1 MQRGRGVFG
10 RQDRN
15 PDANRDPLSALIELQ
30 AKSAQCHRELL
41 EFQSSLASRF
51 PSRYEFLESL
61 HWALSGSSELLVD
74 LGVIAVALRWENPPE
89 FVLDVRE
96 ARAYWS
102 EFEGG
107 KFFCDEIVGPESL
120 DPSEGHQ
127 VHEIVFDGEVPP
139 GCCSLVFLTRREIE
153 AELHEYVRF
162 GRRELGRA
170 VELWLS
176 GVEERR
182 RRDQRLD
189 ALEKLGGL
197 ERAVVRALNFDVF
210 STGSFSTDL
219 IAQSIST
226 AHEYLAE
233 IRCGWDLETVECF
246 GLPKGQPAVLGRT
259 GREEL
264 WLEQPPAVVLSQDLP
279 SYASP
284 HASDGALD
292 VEDGRFVRT
301 SFPFNF
307 RNHVGWGMLTVVS
320 VGPLPS
326 GDLVSL
332 TSVAQG
338 VGSIVESVFFI
349 NSQLKSSFID
359 LKSDRPNEAAM
370 NASLQQ
376 LRSEGRPYALVLLG
390 VVDRLKYFESFDART
405 LADFFATTI
414 DNIYSEM
421 KGHSGRVLAGIVTG
435 SILYLVCESS
445 FEEQATRDEL
455 VARLRRATSRSRL
468 IASEPRVEMQ
478 FALGAV
484 EASATAN
491 ISQVLGAGYSAL
503 HEATHSDSSN
513 VTWVVSESPGA
524 AGTRLQ
530 RELELKR
537 ALETDQMVSFFQ
549 PEYSLRDGSLLSFE
563 SLARW
568 EHPERGLLGP
578 GEFIPLAERSGLIT
592 ESDLQRLRYSAA
604 TAVSWGLAASGPE
617 MRVNLS
623 AATLH
628 IEGLASRILEIC
640 DAEGLSYRQLVIEV
654 TETAVLRNRKVA
666 QSELATLRAAGVGV
680 ALDDFGAGESS
691 LARLKSIPASIVK
704 LDRQFVAA
712 LPGGRSDRAFIRA
725 IQMLASAVD
734 LELTAEGI
742 ETVAQRDCLL
752 EAGVERGQGFLF
764 SKPVAAPAARQLLE
778 GARNYRTTIPH
789 G

>member
-1 MQRGRGVFG
+1 MRWRRRISS
-10 RQDRN
+10 RQDAN
-15 PDANRDPLSALIELQ
+15 PETNRDPLSALIELE
-30 AKSAQCHRELL
+30 ARSAQCHRKLL
-41 EFQSSLASRF
+41 ELQNSLASRF

-89 FVLDVRE
+89 YALDLRE
-96 ARAYWS
+96 ARSYWS

-107 KFFCDEIVGPESL
+107 KFFCNEIFGPKSL
-120 DPSEGHQ
+120 DPSEGLQ
-127 VHEIVFDGEVPP
+127 VHEIVFDSEVPP
-139 GCCSLVFLTRREIE
+139 GCCSLVFLTKREIE

-162 GRRELGRA
+162 GRRELGRT

-189 ALEKLGGL
+189 AIEKLGGI
-197 ERAVVRALNFDVF
+197 ERAVVRAINFDVF
-210 STGSFSTDL
+210 STGKLSAEL
-219 IAQSIST
+219 ITQSLST
-226 AHEYLAE
+226 AHEYLSE
-233 IRCGWDLETVECF
+233 IRSGWDLESVECH
-246 GLPKGQPAVLGRT
+246 GLPNGQPVVLARS

-264 WLEQPPAVVLSQDLP
+264 WLEQLPAVGPFQDFP
-279 SYASP
+279 SYARP
-284 HASDGALD
+284 HASDGALE

-307 RNHVGWGMLTVVS
+307 MKRVGWGMLTVVS

-326 GDLVSL
+326 VDRVSL

-338 VGSIVESVFFI
+338 IGSMVESMFLI
-349 NSQLKSSFID
+349 NSQLKASFTD

-370 NASLQQ
+370 NVALEQ
-376 LRSEGRPYALVLLG
+376 LRSQGRPYALVLLG
-390 VVDRLKYFESFDART
+390 VVDGLKYAEGLDART
-405 LADFFATTI
+405 LADLLASTI
-414 DNIYSEM
+414 DDIHSEM
-421 KGHSGRVLAGIVTG
+421 TGHSGRVLAGILTG
-435 SILYLVCESS
+435 SILYLVCENS
-445 FEEQATRDEL
+445 FEDQATRDEL
-455 VARLRRATSRSRL
+455 MARLRRATSRSGP
-468 IASEPRVEMQ
+468 IASESRVEME
-478 FALGAV
+478 FAFGAV
-484 EASATAN
+484 AASATAK

-530 RELELKR
+530 RELEFKR
-537 ALETDQMVSFFQ
+537 ALKTDQMVSFFQ

-563 SLARW
+563 SLTRW
-568 EHPERGLLGP
+568 EHPERGLLAP

-592 ESDLQRLRYSAA
+592 ESDLQRLRYSVA
-604 TAVSWGLAASGPE
+604 TAVSWGLAESGPE

-623 AATLH
+623 SATLH
-628 IEGLASRILEIC
+628 IGGLASRILEIC
-640 DAEGLSYRQLVIEV
+640 DAEGLSYGQLVIEV
-654 TETAVLRNRKVA
+654 TETAVLRNLEVA
-666 QSELATLRAAGVGV
+666 QSELTKLRAVGVGV

-691 LARLKSIPASIVK
+691 LARLQAIPASIVK

-712 LPGGRSDRAFIRA
+712 LPGSRSDRAFVEAVR
-725 IQMLASAVD
+725 MLVNAVD

-752 EAGVERGQGFLF
+752 EVGVERGQGFLF
-764 SKPVAAPAARQLLE
+764 SKPVAAPEACQLLE
-778 GARNYRTTIPH
+778 KARNY
-789 G
+789 